1 MMLPAIVL
9 SAAQQLVVVLKN
21 SVRRGYN
28 SDGNKD
34 GNYDGPMVFMGKEE
48 KARHVLC
55 KTKYL
60 WLWQYVPFATPVQ
73 KYPYKQDYGYVTTS
87 TVSRFAQD
95 NPRVKILDLDG
106 CRNMGI
112 DGIAAV
118 GTNCGNLKK
127 LSMVSCGLKGT
138 VYYGACMIS
147 VPLCVVP
154 VILARINGSLFPHVR
169 EELPATIGNLQ
180 ALTSLIVWDNRLSGT
195 CLVEPV
201 VLARVY

>member
-28 SDGNKD
+28 SWGNKED
-34 GNYDGPMVFMGKEE
+34 DYDGPIVFMDKEQ
-48 KARHVLC
+48 KARHVLR

-60 WLWQYVPFATPVQ
+60 WLWQYVPFATPEQ
-73 KYPYKQDYGYVTTS
+73 KFPSYRDYGYVTTS

-95 NPRVKILDLDG
+95 NPRVKTLDLDC
-106 CRNMGI
+106 CRNMGT
-112 DGIAAV
+112 DAIAAV
-118 GTNCGNLKK
+118 STNCSDLKQ

-154 VILARINGSLFPHVR
+154 VLLLVGPSLM
-169 EELPATIGNLQ
+169 
-180 ALTSLIVWDNRLSGT
+180 
-195 CLVEPV
+195 LVFS
-201 VLARVY
+201 